1 MDIETNNLSFDQLP
15 KAVGELLT
23 KVDYVISRLDE
34 KKEVDGSSPTQD
46 DDQMMTMDEACQ
58 FIGKKRSTM
67 YSLTSERRIPYRK
80 RGNKLYFFKKELIEW
95 IQSGGAYD
103 KPYTLSEQEQAEFD
117 AHLEELREKKRHKPL
132 SLTES
137 ADAQAANL

>member
-1 MDIETNNLSFDQLP
+1 MDNATNNLSFDQLP

-34 KKEVDGSSPTQD
+34 KKDADGASPNQD
-46 DDQMMTMDEACQ
+46 DDQMMTMEEACQ

-80 RGNKLYFFKKELIEW
+80 RGNKLYFFIRAADMF
-95 IQSGGAYD
+95 IVTSGILLLAGGIVYAY
-103 KPYTLSEQEQAEFD
+103 S
-117 AHLEELREKKRHKPL
+117 ELRNKK
-132 SLTES
+132 
-137 ADAQAANL
+137 